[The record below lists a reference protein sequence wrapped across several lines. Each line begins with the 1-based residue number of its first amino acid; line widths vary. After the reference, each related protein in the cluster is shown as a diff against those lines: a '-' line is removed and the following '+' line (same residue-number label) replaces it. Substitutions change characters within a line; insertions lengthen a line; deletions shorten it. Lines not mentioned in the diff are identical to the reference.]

1 MGAYGGARMADAAF
15 VPIKGYFTHALTNHR
30 SRVDRN
36 VFRRLDVSARN
47 PSRILGGRVRVLL
60 RKLLRCS
67 QANTR
72 RIIYIRP
79 RIGTSLYEI
88 GEKYAGDGAMSHSHS
103 RIAGRNIYVGVIHR
117 ISADIRQTIDGFHD
131 LAGPFT
137 LRTADRWNVGKGP

>member
-1 MGAYGGARMADAAF
+1 MADATF
-15 VPIKGYFTHALTNHR
+15 VPINGYFTHALTNHR
-30 SRVDRN
+30 SELIGMSSTDST
-36 VFRRLDVSARN
+36 SAASSN

-60 RKLLRCS
+60 RKLLRRS

-103 RIAGRNIYVGVIHR
+103 RISGRNIFVGVIHR
-117 ISADIRQTIDGFHD
+117 ISADICR
-131 LAGPFT
+131 
-137 LRTADRWNVGKGP
+137 DRRRIP